1 MAFAGLKKEKDRA
14 SIILYLNE
22 QSDSPLPATLII

>member
-1 MAFAGLKKEKDRA
+1 MAYVGLKEGKDRA

-22 QSDSPLPATLII
+22 QSDSPLLLP

>member
-1 MAFAGLKKEKDRA
+1 MGFAGLKNEKDRA

-22 QSDSPLPATLII
+22 NSDNPKPLP